1 MKNIFQIIIISI
13 GLLLG
18 QTSKQIKKVKKV
30 IQQRGMSESQARA
43 AAKAQGYTDQQIN
56 SAIQKEKSSKTI
68 SKSAAESVEN
78 ISLPE
83 LGNSNK
89 VFQEK
94 SMSENIEL
102 NLDEKISVSGEDN
115 LEVVEESKLDIES
128 QTQPGRRGLTYF
140 GYKIF
145 QQDPELFQAAS
156 VGIVD
161 PDYLIGPGDEIII
174 MLWGE
179 TQFRQLLT
187 VDREGF
193 VFIPEIGQVFV
204 NGLNLNLLE
213 SKLFRVFSQSY
224 ASLNPQGQNTYYL
237 FGCKPWKFAPFE
249 NSGFR

>member
-18 QTSKQIKKVKKV
+18 QTSEQIKKVKKV

-56 SAIQKEKSSKTI
+56 SAIQKEKSSKSEV

-161 PDYLIGPGDEIII
+161 PGYLIGPGDEIII

-187 VDREGF
+187 VDR
-193 VFIPEIGQVFV
+193 
-204 NGLNLNLLE
+204 
-213 SKLFRVFSQSY
+213 RVCIYS
-224 ASLNPQGQNTYYL
+224 
-237 FGCKPWKFAPFE
+237 
-249 NSGFR
+249 